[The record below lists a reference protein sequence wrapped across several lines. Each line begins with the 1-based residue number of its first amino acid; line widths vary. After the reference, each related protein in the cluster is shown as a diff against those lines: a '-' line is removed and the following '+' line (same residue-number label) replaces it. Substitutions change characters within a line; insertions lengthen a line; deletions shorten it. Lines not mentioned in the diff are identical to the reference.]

1 MDRLDRK
8 RQALAIGLAALA
20 GFVDASGF
28 AMAGGYF
35 VSFMSGNT
43 TRLAVDLVSGAK
55 AAAIPA
61 GLIAGFVAGVALG
74 ILVSSRAGSKGKP
87 AVLALVCALLTGA
100 ALAAPLWIAPALTLM
115 VLAMGALNT
124 AFRRDGEIAFGLTY
138 MTGALVRLG
147 SALGA
152 ALSGEPRV
160 PVLAQVLLWSGLM
173 GGAVC
178 GAGVFAAWGNLA
190 LWMAAGGS
198 LGFFGLSLALAVN
211 PRER

>member
-1 MDRLDRK
+1 MDQLDRK

-20 GFVDASGF
+20 GFIDASGF

-43 TRLAVDLVSGAK
+43 TRLAVDLASGAK

-74 ILVSSRAGSKGKP
+74 TLVSSRAGVRGKQ
-87 AVLALVCALLTGA
+87 AVLALVTALLTGA
-100 ALAAPLWIAPALTLM
+100 ALVAPMWIAPALTLM

-138 MTGALVRLG
+138 MTGALVRVG

-152 ALSGEPRV
+152 ALTGEPRV
-160 PVLAQVLLWSGLM
+160 PVVAHVLLWFGLM

-178 GAGVFAAWGNLA
+178 GAGAYAVWGNPA
-190 LWMAAGGS
+190 LWLAASGA
-198 LGFFGLSLALAVN
+198 LGFLGLSLILAVN